1 VKLVRDTWLIFE
13 RSVRLTLRSPVW
25 MFIGLMQPIMFLV
38 LFGPLL
44 EKVAQAPGFPK
55 VGSWNVFVPGL
66 LIQLSMFAGYSG
78 FGLIAELRAGV
89 VERMRVTPISR
100 SAMLLGRSMR
110 DVLFL
115 LCQGLLLIAVA
126 IPFGLRVDPTAIVLT
141 LAILALIGFALAP
154 TSYALGLWLKSEDA
168 LAPLLNSITI
178 PLLLLSGILLPLSL
192 APAWLQ
198 TIGDFNPFAHAVDA
212 TRAVFNHDVGNP
224 EVAIGVGIM
233 AVLATLAVWVAGRA
247 FSRAAA

>member
-1 VKLVRDTWLIFE
+1 
-13 RSVRLTLRSPVW
+13 
-25 MFIGLMQPIMFLV
+25 
-38 LFGPLL
+38 
-44 EKVAQAPGFPK
+44 
-55 VGSWNVFVPGL
+55 
-66 LIQLSMFAGYSG
+66 
-78 FGLIAELRAGV
+78 
-89 VERMRVTPISR
+89 
-100 SAMLLGRSMR
+100 MR

-154 TSYALGLWLKSEDA
+154 TSYPLGLWLKSEDA